1 MADRLAGKRVLV
13 TQAGDFMGPAT
24 VEIFRE
30 EGTEVLPD
38 TRDLREPGACEAAV
52 AEAGRVDVLVA
63 NLARAFLSPVAGC
76 SEERRGPATLAIG
89 PATG

>member
-1 MADRLAGKRVLV
+1 MADRLAGKR
-13 TQAGDFMGPAT
+13 
-24 VEIFRE
+24 
-30 EGTEVLPD
+30 
-38 TRDLREPGACEAAV
+38 
-52 AEAGRVDVLVA
+52 VLVA